1 MYFVFGF
8 FFFLLL
14 HLLIVSIVSCWEEE
28 PPPKATRKRKAKT
41 TSETIVK
48 NTISTEDKNSPDGP
62 SVTQT
67 TSIKSYAPVCQVLNE
82 NNEEIPPVE
91 NKKKSKNKYVWFF
104 PNF

>member
-1 MYFVFGF
+1 MYFVFDF
-8 FFFLLL
+8 FFFLILYLFILL
-14 HLLIVSIVSCWEEE
+14 KFKYWEED

-48 NTISTEDKNSPDGP
+48 NTISTENKNSPHGP

>member
-1 MYFVFGF
+1 MYFVFDF

-14 HLLIVSIVSCWEEE
+14 YLLIISIVSCWEEE

-48 NTISTEDKNSPDGP
+48 NTISTEDKNSPDG
-62 SVTQT
+62 SSATQT
-67 TSIKSYAPVCQVLNE
+67 TLIKSYAPVCHVLNE
-82 NNEEIPPVE
+82 NNEEIPPVK

-104 PNF
+104 S